1 MKKTTEESKNK
12 KGIDLGKMGVGVAS
26 LMAMSPF
33 LFPNL
38 NLSSLHQISSIVEG
52 AGYTL
57 LVGVG
62 TYLTMDITKQ
72 FIDKGKGK

>member
-1 MKKTTEESKNK
+1 MQSGLVNINQGRIAVNE
-12 KGIDLGKMGVGVAS
+12 
-26 LMAMSPF
+26 
-33 LFPNL
+33 
-38 NLSSLHQISSIVEG
+38 ISSIVEG